1 MSVSVGGT
9 GVAGPVFLDHA
20 AYREW
25 VFRVWQARCVDMEST
40 ALAHVA
46 WSNQVPILIVRG
58 REILLAR
65 KKDWPQGRYSALAG
79 FVEPGETIE

>member
-25 VFRVWQARCVDMEST
+25 MFRVWQARCVDMEST

-58 REILLAR
+58 LSPYVNMTQHVEWFKANGGKIEI
-65 KKDWPQGRYSALAG
+65 
-79 FVEPGETIE
+79 